1 MKSKRLSGLHRRATE
16 RPNRKKGEIYGLY
29 AKAAAK
35 KLNNE
40 TINCGYLIEDI
51 TTQWLKLV
59 SVKIWYVLNER
70 DQLATLQ
77 IGTRRAG
84 K

>member
-51 TTQWLKLV
+51 TTQ
-59 SVKIWYVLNER
+59 
-70 DQLATLQ
+70 
-77 IGTRRAG
+77 
-84 K
+84 